1 MEPEDLPRFA
11 LPPVIEV
18 LGAVQFVPVPGFALR
33 EIVRVAEALPD
44 YELRELRGRLPALH
58 ELELGVGDQL
68 DQLRSSQLDTSFP
81 HAATQRAEQ
90 ADEQQ
95 PLQQRG
101 VYSTR
106 DERYLVQVQHDRIAV
121 SERCAPAPD
130 GERPSSASVWRALEE
145 ICERVR
151 GALVEEDAEHGPA
164 HATLV
169 ELTHV
174 NEIYPAEG
182 VWQSHGELH
191 RVLRTISPTAGNPP
205 WAKVERTAVAFAFP
219 LHSGGGFGGRLH
231 VSATPAYTAA
241 GTPTFTLTLTA
252 RRLLD
257 GSVPLREVF
266 DACRCDAVRAFTALT
281 TSPMHLQWGREH

>member
-18 LGAVQFVPVPGFALR
+18 LGAVQFVPLPGFALR

-44 YELRELRGRLPALH
+44 YELRELRGRLAPLH
-58 ELELGVGDQL
+58 EPELGVGDQL
-68 DQLRSSQLDTSFP
+68 DLSQLDASLP
-81 HAATQRAEQ
+81 HAVTRQAEE
-90 ADEQQ
+90 ANEQQ

-101 VYSTR
+101 VYSTH
-106 DERYLVQVQHDRIAV
+106 DERYLAQVQHDRIAV
-121 SERCAPAPD
+121 SERCTPWP
-130 GERPSSASVWRALEE
+130 GGGRPSSANVWRALEE
-145 ICERVR
+145 IREQVR
-151 GALVEEDAEHGPA
+151 GALVQDGAERGPA

-191 RVLRTISPTAGNPP
+191 RVLRTISPTAGNSP
-205 WAKVERTAVAFAFP
+205 WTKVERTTIAFAFP
-219 LHSGGGFGGRLH
+219 LHSGGVFGGRLH

-241 GTPTFTLTLTA
+241 GTPTFTLALTA

-266 DACRCDAVRAFTALT
+266 EACRCDAVRAFTALT
-281 TSPMHLQWGREH
+281 TSPMHLQWGREC